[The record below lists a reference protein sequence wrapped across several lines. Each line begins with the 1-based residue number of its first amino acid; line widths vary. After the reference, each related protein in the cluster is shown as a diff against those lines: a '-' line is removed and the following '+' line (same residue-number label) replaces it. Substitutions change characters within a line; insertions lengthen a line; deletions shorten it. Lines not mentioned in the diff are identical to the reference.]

1 MKTCPNCGA
10 EIETDSKFCRN
21 CGLELQGGNQTAEN
35 KTDSVNMSE
44 SVAIS
49 PEPAATKKSHRKA
62 LIAAISAGILV
73 IVGVIVAFSLLSAK
87 PLKVE
92 GNLFAMTVDEFKERY
107 NSHIS
112 EAVGR
117 IGTFDEDLVTGDY
130 TYTTQIGHDVEIC
143 LWGEGYTKDYFR
155 AISLYVNGANSIG
168 DLDTFKNYA
177 ECVLL
182 TCDPTVSQKDRE
194 EFISIITGFEWASG
208 KASKASTGYYSK
220 NGMTYTADYEI
231 GSYEP
236 NRFTLYVFPRED

>member
-1 MKTCPNCGA
+1 MKTCPKCGT
-10 EIETDSKFCRN
+10 EIEADSKFCRN
-21 CGLELQGGNQTAEN
+21 CGGAIAEENPLIENELYPTNEAE
-35 KTDSVNMSE
+35 SVSTLSE
-44 SVAIS
+44 STT
-49 PEPAATKKSHRKA
+49 TKKSHRKA

-155 AISLYVNGANSIG
+155 AISLYVDGANSIG

-177 ECVLL
+177 ECIFV
-182 TCDPTVSQKDRE
+182 
-194 EFISIITGFEWASG
+194 
-208 KASKASTGYYSK
+208 
-220 NGMTYTADYEI
+220 NGM
-231 GSYEP
+231 
-236 NRFTLYVFPRED
+236 R